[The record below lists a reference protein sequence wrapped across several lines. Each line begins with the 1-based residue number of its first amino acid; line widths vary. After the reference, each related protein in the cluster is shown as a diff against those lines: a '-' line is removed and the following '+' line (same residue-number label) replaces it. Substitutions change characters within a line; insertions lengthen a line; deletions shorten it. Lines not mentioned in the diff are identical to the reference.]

1 MWQHLTKNEINEF
14 ILSLNLISD
23 NKLSN
28 KEKLKLLYTI
38 SNHAEK
44 HYKVFKIPKRNGGYR
59 TIYEPDYTLK
69 MIQENI
75 LTNVLN
81 ERIISSYAKAYKKG
95 LSLLDNA
102 LPHLHQKIVLKLD
115 IKDFFPSIDFL
126 KVYKKVFPRNIYP
139 KAVAS
144 LLTNLVTYNNT
155 LPQGAPT
162 SSYISNLVLRSFD
175 IKIGSFCQSKNIA
188 YTRYCDDMTF
198 SGEFNPQEIIN
209 LVKTELFKENF
220 ILNKKKIKIIKSNK
234 AQIVTGIVCNEKL
247 SIPRTYKKFIRQNMY
262 YINKYGLNNHLKY
275 INYLDSKDYLN
286 KLYGQILFVLQIE
299 KNNKEFLN
307 YKNELIK
314 FKKLTI

>member
-1 MWQHLTKNEINEF
+1 MWQHLAKKQINNF

-28 KEKLKLLYTI
+28 KEKLKLLYTM

-44 HYKVFKIPKRNGGYR
+44 HYKVFKIPKKNGGYR

-75 LTNVLN
+75 LTNDLN

-126 KVYKKVFPRNIYP
+126 KVYKKAFPRHIYP
-139 KAVAS
+139 EAVAS

-234 AQIVTGIVCNEKL
+234 DQIVTGIVCNEKL

-314 FKKLTI
+314 LKEN

>member
-1 MWQHLTKNEINEF
+1 
-14 ILSLNLISD
+14 
-23 NKLSN
+23 
-28 KEKLKLLYTI
+28 
-38 SNHAEK
+38 
-44 HYKVFKIPKRNGGYR
+44 
-59 TIYEPDYTLK
+59 

-126 KVYKKVFPRNIYP
+126 KVYKKAFPRHIYP
-139 KAVAS
+139 EAVAS

-307 YKNELIK
+307 YKNELR
-314 FKKLTI
+314 KLKEN

>member
-44 HYKVFKIPKRNGGYR
+44 HYKVFKIPKKSGGYR

-139 KAVAS
+139 EAVAS

-314 FKKLTI
+314 LRKLTI

>member
-44 HYKVFKIPKRNGGYR
+44 HYKVFKIPKKNGGYR

-69 MIQENI
+69 IIQENI

-209 LVKTELFKENF
+209 LVKNEQLKSIEEINEE
-220 ILNKKKIKIIKSNK
+220 ILDS
-234 AQIVTGIVCNEKL
+234 VM
-247 SIPRTYKKFIRQNMY
+247 KFIN
-262 YINKYGLNNHLKY
+262 
-275 INYLDSKDYLN
+275 
-286 KLYGQILFVLQIE
+286 
-299 KNNKEFLN
+299 
-307 YKNELIK
+307 
-314 FKKLTI
+314 

>member
-44 HYKVFKIPKRNGGYR
+44 HYKVFKIPKRNGTYR

-69 MIQENI
+69 NIQRNI
-75 LTNVLN
+75 LNNILS
-81 ERIISSYAKAYKKG
+81 ERITSPYAKAYKKG
-95 LSLLDNA
+95 LNLSDNA
-102 LPHLHQKIVLKLD
+102 KPHLQKKIILKLD

-139 KAVAS
+139 EAVAS
-144 LLTNLVTYNNT
+144 LLTNLVTYNNF

-175 IKIGSFCQSKNIA
+175 FRIGGYCENKNIS

-198 SGEFNPQEIIN
+198 SGDFNHKEVIDF
-209 LVKTELFKENF
+209 VKKALITEGFV
-220 ILNKKKIKIIKSNK
+220 LNKQKIKIIKPNK
-234 AQIVTGIVCNEKL
+234 SQIVTGIVCNTKL
-247 SIPRTYKKFIRQNMY
+247 SVPRLYKNNIRQKMY
-262 YINKYGLNNHLKY
+262 YINKYGLDNHLNHTKCLDDK
-275 INYLDSKDYLN
+275 NTYLH

-299 KNNKEFLN
+299 PTNQEFLN
-307 YKNELIK
+307 YKE
-314 FKKLTI
+314 KLLKLKEN